1 MAPIAAH
8 FLNISGEGRSDVYST
23 KESIQFGSRR
33 SPLAPAIVSAGLVL
47 LEAVDILLAP
57 RSPVPPYFGFRRDD
71 ELPAVA
77 KLDGDLDCLED
88 LREYIVLAVLG
99 VLDEEGVV
107 DLKEYL
113 NDIELPNA
121 EHPGIKYIP
130 D

>member
-1 MAPIAAH
+1 
-8 FLNISGEGRSDVYST
+8 
-23 KESIQFGSRR
+23 
-33 SPLAPAIVSAGLVL
+33 LAPAIVSAGLVF
-47 LEAVDILLAP
+47 LEAVDIRFPLGRAILTVLPATV
-57 RSPVPPYFGFRRDD
+57 RRPVPPYFGFRRDD